1 MIIFGGSA
9 GEALAVRV
17 ANLTG
22 AKLGKID
29 QKRFPDGEKYFR
41 VLDDVKGDDVVII
54 HPTGGRPDELIIEY
68 LMLVD
73 TLKDMAPKSISA
85 VFPYFAYARQ
95 DARFNPGEPLSFHL
109 ITRLIEQIGTHKVYT
124 IDLHL
129 QRITD
134 MGEIFKIPARNLTAV
149 PYIAEYISKIYS
161 PKNAA
166 VIGPDMESEQW
177 AKVAAAKINTD
188 YAVLEKTRFSATDV
202 KIRARGGEALN
213 VQGRD
218 AIIIDDIIST
228 GNTIIEAAQVVKQA
242 GANRIYVGCTH
253 PVLSGNALSKMYAA
267 GIEAVVGTDTFPGP
281 VSFVSVAPVIA
292 EALKKVT

>member
-22 AKLGKID
+22 AKLGRMD
-29 QKRFPDGEKYFR
+29 QKRFPDGEKYLR

-73 TLKDMAPKSISA
+73 TIKDMAPKSISA

-109 ITRLIEQIGTHKVYT
+109 VTRLVEQVGTNKVYT

-134 MGEIFKIPARNLTAV
+134 MREIFKIPAQNLTAV
-149 PYIAEYISKIYS
+149 PNIAEYISKTFE
-161 PKNAA
+161 PKNPA

-177 AKVAAAKINTD
+177 AKVAAAKIHAD
-188 YAVLEKTRFSATDV
+188 YAVLEKTRFGPSEV
-202 KIRARGGEALN
+202 KIRTRGGEQLN

-228 GNTIIEAAQVVKQA
+228 GNTIIEAAQLVKKA
-242 GANRIYVGCTH
+242 GANRILVGCTH
-253 PVLSGNALSKMYAA
+253 PVLSGSALARMYAA
-267 GIEAVVGTDTFPGP
+267 GIEGVVGTDTFPGP
-281 VSFVSVAPVIA
+281 ISFVSVAPVIA
-292 EALKKVT
+292 EALKGA

>member
-22 AKLGKID
+22 AKAGKID
-29 QKRFPDGEKYFR
+29 QKRFPDGEKYVR
-41 VLDDVKGDDVVII
+41 VLDEVKGDDVVII
-54 HPTGGRPDELIIEY
+54 HPTGGRPDELLIEY
-68 LMLVD
+68 FMLVD
-73 TLKDMAPKSISA
+73 TIKDMGPKSISA
-85 VFPYFAYARQ
+85 VIPYFAYARQ

-109 ITRLIEQIGTHKVYT
+109 VTRMIEQVGTNKVYT

-129 QRITD
+129 QRVTD
-134 MGEIFKIPARNLTAV
+134 LGEIFKIPAWNLTAV
-149 PYIAEYISKIYS
+149 PHIAEFIARTYE
-161 PKNAA
+161 PKNVV

-177 AKVAAAKINTD
+177 ARVAATKIKTD

-228 GNTIIEAAQVVKQA
+228 GNTIIEAAQLVKKA
-242 GANRIYVGCTH
+242 GANRIFVGCTH
-253 PVLSGNALSKMYAA
+253 PVLSGNALARMYAA
-267 GIEAVVGTDTFPGP
+267 GIEGVVGTDTFPGP

-292 EALKKVT
+292 EALKKGA